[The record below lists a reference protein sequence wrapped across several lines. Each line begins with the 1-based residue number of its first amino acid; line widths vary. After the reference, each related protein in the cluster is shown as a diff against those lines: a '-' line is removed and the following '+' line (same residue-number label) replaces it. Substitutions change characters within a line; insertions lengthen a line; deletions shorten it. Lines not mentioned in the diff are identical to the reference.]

1 VSPKRKIKA
10 SEIVPDIRHGMSNL
24 QLMEKYNLSLEG
36 LHGVFTKLVHARVLT
51 FDQLEDRMSV
61 PDGRTVIEQVR
72 KTPRAYP
79 LVPFPIYDMDNMEEV
94 YFVRDISEQGIQ
106 VTGINAEVGQNVTFL
121 IQALAFDEV
130 DPFTFEAECRWTTA
144 PPESV
149 EPEPVA
155 GFEIAQISD
164 EDSAELMK
172 LFRAIKDESPQPTEL
187 V

>member
-1 VSPKRKIKA
+1 MSPKRKIKA
-10 SEIVPDIRHGMSNL
+10 SEIVPDIRKGMGNSE
-24 QLMEKYNLSLEG
+24 LMEKYNLSIDG
-36 LHGVFTKLVHARVLT
+36 LHGVFTKLVHAKVLAM
-51 FDQLEDRMSV
+51 DQLEDRISL
-61 PDGRTVIEQVR
+61 PDDPTVIEQIR

-94 YFVRDISEQGIQ
+94 YFVRDVSEQGIQ
-106 VTGINAEVGQNVTFL
+106 VTGINAEVGQKVTFL

-149 EPEPVA
+149 DPEPVA
-155 GFEIAQISD
+155 GFEITQISD
-164 EDSAELMK
+164 DDSAELMK
-172 LFRAIKDESPQPTEL
+172 LVRAIKEESPQPSEL